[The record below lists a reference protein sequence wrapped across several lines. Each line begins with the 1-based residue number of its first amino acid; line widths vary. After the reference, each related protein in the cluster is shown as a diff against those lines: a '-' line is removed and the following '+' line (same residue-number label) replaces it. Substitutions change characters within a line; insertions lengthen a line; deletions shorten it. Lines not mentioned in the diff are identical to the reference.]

1 MTSLS
6 DAIASTRMRLAA
18 HGQEHVLRFIGELD
32 GTRARALLAQCDA
45 LPLDLLAREMTAIL
59 GTAQSGMAEPSHTRI
74 EAVDVIPAHPEGWV
88 EYATAGEA
96 LLRAGK
102 VACFTVAGGQGTR
115 LGWDAPKGTF
125 PASPITQRSLF
136 QIFAEGIRG
145 LRERFGAPL
154 DWIVMTSPQNDVP
167 TREFFQSHGSW
178 GLAPGTVR
186 FIVQGT
192 MPALDRRGKIL
203 LSDRSELATN
213 PDGHGG
219 SIRALAESGELAR
232 LRGRG
237 VEHLSYFQVDNPL
250 VHPAEPLFLG
260 LHATHPSS
268 GGQMS
273 SRSVSRRSAAEKVG
287 VFCQRAGRVGI
298 IEYSD
303 MPPEL
308 AAAVLDDGRL
318 LHGAGNIAVHALS
331 LAFIEQLTQDGL
343 ALPFHVA
350 HKKVPCLDSG
360 GVLQAPS
367 EPNGIKLETF
377 IFDALPLADRPI
389 VVDSRRD
396 EWYAPIKNADGGDSP
411 ATSKAAQ
418 VARAARWLEACGVRA
433 PRNGDGDVD
442 AVIEVDPAVALSE
455 NDLRTALATGQARAP
470 KQVNPGD
477 RFVVA

>member
-1 MTSLS
+1 MTSLK
-6 DAIASTRMRLAA
+6 DAIAATRERLAA
-18 HGQEHVLRFIGELD
+18 HGQEHLLRFVGELD
-32 GTRARALLAQCDA
+32 ESRARAVLAQCDG
-45 LPLDLLAREMTAIL
+45 LPLDLLAREMPTIL
-59 GTAQSGMAEPSHTRI
+59 GTAQADSTHARI
-74 EAVDVIPAHPEGWV
+74 EPVDVIPAHPEGWI
-88 EYATAGEA
+88 EFAAAGEA

-125 PASPITQRSLF
+125 PASPVTERSLF
-136 QIFAEGIRG
+136 QIFAEGILG
-145 LRERFGAPL
+145 LRKRYGAAL
-154 DWIVMTSPQNDVP
+154 DWIVMTSPQNDAP
-167 TREFFQSHGSW
+167 TREFFGAHGSW

-203 LSDRSELATN
+203 LSDRGELATN

-232 LRGRG
+232 LRKQG

-273 SRSVSRRSAAEKVG
+273 SRSVARRSASEKVG

-318 LHGAGNIAVHALS
+318 LHSAGNIAVHALS
-331 LAFIEQLTQDGL
+331 IGFIERLTHGGF

-350 HKKVPCLDSG
+350 RKRVPCLDAD
-360 GVLQAPS
+360 GVLQVPA
-367 EPNGIKLETF
+367 EPNGLKLETF

-389 VVDSRRD
+389 VVDSCRD
-396 EWYAPIKNADGGDSP
+396 DWYAPIKNADGGDSP
-411 ATSKAAQ
+411 TTSKAAQ
-418 VARAARWLEACGVRA
+418 VARAARWLGACGVSV
-433 PRNGDGDVD
+433 PRDQDGAVD
-442 AVIEVDPAVALSE
+442 AVIEIDPALALSVD
-455 NDLRTALATGQARAP
+455 DLRAAFASGRADAPQSLGQGSRTLLS
-470 KQVNPGD
+470 GH
-477 RFVVA
+477 